1 MAVHGPR
8 HMSKEMKYLVII
20 PAFNEEY
27 HIAVVIAG
35 VRRYAPYADIL
46 VVNDGSSDST
56 SAIARGMDVAVI
68 DLPFNLGYGAA
79 LQTGFRFAERNNYHF
94 VITMDADGQ
103 HRPSSIESLL
113 TAMEREAADV
123 VIGSRFIEK
132 GYRAGIS
139 RRLGIILFAYVA
151 RLYTGINITDPTSG
165 FQLLNRYVFSYLAEG
180 DNYPLDYPDVNI
192 IMALH
197 KRKFKVAEAPVVM
210 VENQTGKSMHSGFK
224 PVLYVI
230 KMILAIIM
238 VILNRVER

>member
-8 HMSKEMKYLVII
+8 HMNKGMKYLVII
-20 PAFNEEY
+20 PAFNEELN
-27 HIAVVIAG
+27 IAG
-35 VRRYAPYADIL
+35 VITSVRKYAPYADIL
-46 VVNDGSSDST
+46 VVNDGSSDMT
-56 SAIARGMDVAVI
+56 SSIVREMGVAVI
-68 DLPFNLGYGAA
+68 NLPFNLGYGAA
-79 LQTGFRFAERNNYHF
+79 LQTGFRFAERNAYHF

-103 HRPSSIESLL
+103 HIPSSIESLL
-113 TAMEREAADV
+113 TTMEREAADV

-132 GYRAGIS
+132 GYRAGMA
-139 RRLGIILFAYVA
+139 RRLGMLLFAYVA